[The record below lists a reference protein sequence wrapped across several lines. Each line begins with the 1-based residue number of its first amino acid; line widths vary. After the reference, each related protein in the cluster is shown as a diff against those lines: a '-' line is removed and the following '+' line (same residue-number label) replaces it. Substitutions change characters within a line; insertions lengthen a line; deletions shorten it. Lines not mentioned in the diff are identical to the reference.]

1 MFTRIRWMTMGVA
14 AGFAAG
20 RTWSELQKPAPE
32 QFPWLRER
40 MNGMVNPWLM
50 DHGLVGGANA
60 EIATLE
66 HVGRTSG
73 TTYFTPVHPTIRDDV
88 VLIPAPLGA
97 GSQWARNVLKAGRAR
112 IQLHETL
119 YELDQPELIT
129 VSETGLV
136 AAQLAVPIDRMG
148 CRYMR
153 LHLAAT
159 VPGTFASHGASMP
172 ATKRGPAA
180 EPPLEGTYEIPLEPR
195 MVEPAMV
202 EPEVAPA

>member
-1 MFTRIRWMTMGVA
+1 MFTRIRWMTMGVVV
-14 AGFAAG
+14 GLVAG
-20 RTWSELQKPAPE
+20 RTWSEVQKPAEE
-32 QFPWLRER
+32 QFPWLRVR

-50 DHGLVGGANA
+50 GHGLVGGAKA

-73 TTYFTPVHPTIRDDV
+73 TTFFTPVHPTVRDDV
-88 VLIPAPLGA
+88 VLIPAPLGV

-119 YELDQPELIT
+119 FELDQPELIT
-129 VSETGLV
+129 VSEAGMV
-136 AAQLAVPIDRMG
+136 APQLADPFDRMG

-153 LHLAAT
+153 LHLAAA

-172 ATKRGPAA
+172 APQGARAT
-180 EPPLEGTYEIPLEPR
+180 EPPLEGTYEIPVEPR
-195 MVEPAMV
+195 TV